1 MGKDLEK
8 INPTH
13 CSLPEQVTRM
23 PSTQRAEVIRTSERT
38 MRRARS
44 PEGTELLHSLA
55 AVAGAITNGTKSNTP
70 TEMCGIAKNNL
81 IADCV
86 EERKKSGFF
95 RSVLHFVSFTIF
107 Y

>member
-1 MGKDLEK
+1 
-8 INPTH
+8 
-13 CSLPEQVTRM
+13 
-23 PSTQRAEVIRTSERT
+23 

-70 TEMCGIAKNNL
+70 TEMCGIANNNNL

>member
-1 MGKDLEK
+1 
-8 INPTH
+8 
-13 CSLPEQVTRM
+13 
-23 PSTQRAEVIRTSERT
+23 

-70 TEMCGIAKNNL
+70 TEMCGIANNNL